1 MAQATTIKRVPKQE
15 DCILFVK
22 TLQGSVIRGLSEVL
36 KDLIYESCFI
46 VSPHGIKVTTMDTTK
61 SSLVYLNL
69 LASNFEEFA
78 CTQSEFRL
86 GISMVSFHRLLKTTG
101 NKDMVT
107 LFVQKDRADELGI
120 ATQNNDK
127 KTRSIFFLK
136 LLELDGNNISLPDI
150 DFASVTTL
158 PSASF
163 QRLCRDM
170 MHIGSDVTLSTEN
183 NEMVFHVSGE
193 FASQTTVMG
202 TDDAPDITISS
213 SSDEL
218 VEGTFS
224 LKYLCLFSKATNLS
238 PVVSIYL
245 KNQTP
250 LVLEYMCSLG
260 SLKFLLTPVI
270 EDDNEEDEL

>member
-1 MAQATTIKRVPKQE
+1 MSQATKRVPKEE

-36 KDLIYESCFI
+36 KDLIYESSFI
-46 VSPHGIKVTTMDTTK
+46 VSPQGIKITTMDTTK

-69 LASNFEEFA
+69 LASNFEEFT

-86 GISMVSFHRLLKTTG
+86 GISMVAFHRLLKTTG

-107 LFVQKDRADELGI
+107 LFVKKDRVDELGI

-136 LLELDGNNISLPDI
+136 MLELDGNNISLPDI
-150 DFASVTTL
+150 DFSSVATL

-170 MHIGSDVTLSTEN
+170 LHIGSDVTLATEN
-183 NEMVFHVSGE
+183 NEMIFHVSGE

-202 TDDAPDITISS
+202 SEDSSDITVSS
-213 SSDEL
+213 SCDAL
-218 VEGTFS
+218 VDGKFS

-238 PVVSIYL
+238 PVVTIYL
-245 KNQTP
+245 KNKTP

-260 SLKFLLTPVI
+260 SLKFLLTPVVEDA
-270 EDDNEEDEL
+270 EDDDE